1 MLLMVFSL
9 IKRERLKKILFWK
22 RGWIKVKNTPSLNA
36 IFSVIFW
43 YTLTLLVI
51 FIVFTVSKPVINSF
65 VTANIPDAG
74 TKDLNVSY
82 ILSNLP
88 LLFWASFLALVLC
101 LVLSM
106 KYKNVH
112 FVFTALL
119 FLYFDI
125 FLLIKNNYEFY
136 ILAIRGP
143 YPHYGALGFG
153 LAHLSLFAIAMLSL
167 LMEII
172 FLKKDDA
179 HHVLKGLRFFIF
191 TLIILTAFYYLYPL
205 VG

>member
-1 MLLMVFSL
+1 
-9 IKRERLKKILFWK
+9 
-22 RGWIKVKNTPSLNA
+22 
-36 IFSVIFW
+36 
-43 YTLTLLVI
+43 
-51 FIVFTVSKPVINSF
+51 VFTVSKPVINGF

-112 FVFTALL
+112 FVFTAFL
-119 FLYFDI
+119 FLCFDI
-125 FLLIKNNYEFY
+125 YLLIRNNYEFY

-153 LAHLSLFAIAMLSL
+153 LAHLFLFAMAILSIFMETLSL
-167 LMEII
+167 G
-172 FLKKDDA
+172 KNDV
-179 HHVLKGLRFFIF
+179 HPVLKTFRI
-191 TLIILTAFYYLYPL
+191 IILTLVLIAAFYYLYPH